1 MKKILIGVAFLAILG
16 GAAFVVASDGTK
28 VNQAEMEKMR
38 GTDAYYLESDEL
50 DLAAPY
56 GEEELLIALQDKVFI
71 KIAFSL
77 KYKLGMEWMETPEMA
92 TEAFAKKALEI
103 RSSLI
108 LDLSGRTS
116 EDLKGAKLLLFQEHL
131 IDLINEIVFPKK
143 MARVEKVLFQ
153 HVLVQGG

>member
-1 MKKILIGVAFLAILG
+1 MKKILIAVAFLAVLG

-38 GTDAYYLESDEL
+38 GTDAYYLEGEEL
-50 DLAAPY
+50 DMPAPY
-56 GEEELLIALQDKVFI
+56 GEDELIIALQDGVFI

-77 KYKLGMEWMETPEMA
+77 KYRLGMEWIDSPDEAAMA
-92 TEAFAKKALEI
+92 FTTKAPEI
-103 RSSLI
+103 RSALI

-131 IDLINEIVFPKK
+131 IELINETVFPKK
-143 MARVEKVLFQ
+143 MARVEKLLFQ
-153 HVLVQGG
+153 HVLVQG